1 MNYTLQVHGER
12 HVYPVPPGLNELV
25 SDITREVLRHQP
37 DNLYKFIAEYLES
50 LLRIRN
56 AMNVGVKFR
65 AQVIEE
71 STAFVNHF
79 LVCGFSPDDLDAAAR
94 KIQSFWRGFLGRKK
108 LREDLE
114 QKKREEEAFD
124 ETVRAIAEDLNVT
137 LDELLNAANILQKYL
152 KEFLATLLQAPS
164 EQEESDV
171 SSADLERQ
179 LGSWV
184 RSGLRKQGIG
194 SADDQS
200 LTDDQKIMKKFDS
213 LMDHVDAVLAD
224 EISDDEDEDVE
235 GAVGD
240 GHWSED
246 EIPAAEEEVAG
257 DAGEG
262 EMRPEDVQ
270 SEVEG
275 DVENAEQ

>member
-164 EQEESDV
+164 EQEEIKCILYSQYEIIFIV
-171 SSADLERQ
+171 PLSEEIGYQ
-179 LGSWV
+179 LITV
-184 RSGLRKQGIG
+184 
-194 SADDQS
+194 
-200 LTDDQKIMKKFDS
+200 DS

-246 EIPAAEEEVAG
+246 EIPAAKSSG
-257 DAGEG
+257 GTYH
-262 EMRPEDVQ
+262 RPQVL
-270 SEVEG
+270 
-275 DVENAEQ
+275 